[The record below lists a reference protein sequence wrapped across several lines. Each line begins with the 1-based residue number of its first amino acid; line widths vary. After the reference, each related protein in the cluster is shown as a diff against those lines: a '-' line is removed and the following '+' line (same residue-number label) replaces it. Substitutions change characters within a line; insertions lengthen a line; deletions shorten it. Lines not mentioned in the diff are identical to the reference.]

1 MHDEFGRMG
10 PYAYKGTQWVSY
22 DSPDMVRKKS
32 LLVRS
37 LKLGGGMVWALDL
50 DDFKNR
56 CGNGVH
62 PLLTEIHN
70 VLKDPPSLMEI
81 PGMLNRKQLGYQCH

>member
-50 DDFKNR
+50 DDFKI
-56 CGNGVH
+56 GVEMACI
-62 PLLTEIHN
+62 LCSLKSITCLRIHL
-70 VLKDPPSLMEI
+70 V
-81 PGMLNRKQLGYQCH
+81 